1 MDLNLSGK
9 QPTFHRQGREVNSFR
24 LLVLLLLIFTSG
36 WILKSILQHEIPS
49 PFDPTPVPTRT
60 ANSYVMEAQANF
72 NAGDLNKSIASY
84 QKATEL
90 DPKNAHLWSELAR
103 IQVYSSS
110 LLTTDEERRTRLQE
124 ALQSINQAVKADP
137 EDSTAHAVR
146 AFVLDWNSNPVMAGD
161 QSEALLTEAEQE
173 ATRALQLDSQNALA
187 LAYYAEILLDQS
199 KWVQADQYIQQALE
213 KDPSQMDVHRVN
225 AIVRETY
232 RQYDEAIKEYEKAA
246 QITPNL
252 TYLYISIGI
261 NYRYLK
267 QYDRALE
274 YFAKAATI
282 NEQLGVKDPVPYVAI
297 SKTYTQEGEF
307 FSASLNM
314 FKALKYNPYSPD
326 LYGQLGMVYFH
337 SRNYET
343 AILALKCAVRGC
355 TTQESCDLRRCD
367 VNVDPQVAIT
377 GMPLSS
383 NTVVYYYTYGSV
395 LTGMHRPTD
404 DKCTEAVKVLA
415 EVRSMFSD
423 NPEIMGVVEA
433 NEQVCASFGITY
445 NGLLNPGKVAATP
458 LTPGQPTL
466 TLLSTNQPT
475 SINPTQV
482 KSRTLLP
489 TPIP

>member
-9 QPTFHRQGREVNSFR
+9 QPTFHRQGREINSFR
-24 LLVLLLLIFTSG
+24 LLVILLLIFGSG
-36 WILKSILQHEIPS
+36 WLLKSILQHEIYS
-49 PFDPTPVPTRT
+49 PFDPTPVPTRI
-60 ANSYVMEAQANF
+60 ANSYVMEAETRF
-72 NAGDLNKSIASY
+72 NAGDLNGSIASY
-84 QKATEL
+84 KKATEL

-110 LLTTDEERRTRLQE
+110 LLTTDEERRTRLKE
-124 ALQSINQAVKADP
+124 ALQSINQAVKVDP

-146 AFVLDWNSNPVMAGD
+146 AFVLDWNSNPVMSGD
-161 QSEALLTEAEQE
+161 QSQALLTEAEQE
-173 ATRALQLDSQNALA
+173 ATRALQLDNQNALA

-199 KWVQADQYIQQALE
+199 KWVQADQYIKQALE

-232 RQYDEAIKEYEKAA
+232 REYDEAIKEYEKAA

-252 TYLYISIGI
+252 TYLYISIGQ

-267 QYDRALE
+267 QYERALE

-282 NEQLGVKDPVPYVAI
+282 NEQLGLKDPVPFVAI

-355 TTQESCDLRRCD
+355 TIQESCDLRRCD
-367 VNVDPQVAIT
+367 ANVDPQIAIS
-377 GMPLSS
+377 GMPLSP

-404 DKCTEAVKVLA
+404 DKCTEAVQVLH
-415 EVRSMFSD
+415 EVRGMFGD

-445 NGLLNPGKVAATP
+445 NGLLNPGFMLKTP
-458 LTPGQPTL
+458 LVPLQTTPTL
-466 TLLSTNQPT
+466 AITNKPITSTPAST
-475 SINPTQV
+475 SSAI
-482 KSRTLLP
+482 S

>member
-1 MDLNLSGK
+1 M
-9 QPTFHRQGREVNSFR
+9 
-24 LLVLLLLIFTSG
+24 
-36 WILKSILQHEIPS
+36 
-49 PFDPTPVPTRT
+49 
-60 ANSYVMEAQANF
+60 
-72 NAGDLNKSIASY
+72 
-84 QKATEL
+84 
-90 DPKNAHLWSELAR
+90 
-103 IQVYSSS
+103 
-110 LLTTDEERRTRLQE
+110 
-124 ALQSINQAVKADP
+124 
-137 EDSTAHAVR
+137 
-146 AFVLDWNSNPVMAGD
+146 
-161 QSEALLTEAEQE
+161 E
-173 ATRALQLDSQNALA
+173 ATRALQLDNQNALA

-199 KWVQADQYIQQALE
+199 KWVQADQYIKQALE

-232 RQYDEAIKEYEKAA
+232 REYDQAIKEYEKAA
-246 QITPNL
+246 EITPNL
-252 TYLYISIGI
+252 TYLYISIGM

-297 SKTYTQEGEF
+297 SKTYTQMGEF

-355 TTQESCDLRRCD
+355 TVQESCDLRRCD
-367 VNVDPQVAIT
+367 ANVDPQIAIV
-377 GMPLSS
+377 GMPLSP

-404 DKCTEAVKVLA
+404 DKCTDAVKVLH
-415 EVRSMFSD
+415 EVRGMFGD

-445 NGLLNPGKVAATP
+445 NGLLNPGIVVKTPMAT
-458 LTPGQPTL
+458 GQSTSTL
-466 TLLSTNQPT
+466 QATNQPVQ
-475 SINPTQV
+475 IKPTLAG
-482 KSRTLLP
+482 SGTTLA

>member
-24 LLVLLLLIFTSG
+24 LLVLLLLIFASG
-36 WILKSILQHEIPS
+36 WLLKSILQDEIHS
-49 PFDPTPVPTRT
+49 PFDPTPVPTRI
-60 ANSYVMEAQANF
+60 ANSYVMEAETRF
-72 NAGDLNKSIASY
+72 TAGDLNGAIASY
-84 QKATEL
+84 KKATEL
-90 DPKNAHLWSELAR
+90 DPKNSHLWSELAR

-110 LLTTDEERRTRLQE
+110 LLTTDEERRNRLRE
-124 ALQSINQAVKADP
+124 ALQSINQAVKVDP

-146 AFVLDWNSNPVMAGD
+146 AFVLDWNSNPIMSGD
-161 QSEALLTEAEQE
+161 QSQALLTEAEQE
-173 ATRALQLDSQNALA
+173 ATRALQLDNQNALA

-199 KWVQADQYIQQALE
+199 KWVQADQYIKQALE

-232 RQYDEAIKEYEKAA
+232 REYNEAIKEYEKAA

-252 TYLYISIGI
+252 TYLYISIGM

-267 QYDRALE
+267 QYERALE

-282 NEQLGVKDPVPYVAI
+282 NEQLGVKDPVPFVAI

-355 TTQESCDLRRCD
+355 SIQESCDLRRCD
-367 VNVDPQVAIT
+367 ANLDPQIAIV
-377 GMPLSS
+377 GMPLSP

-404 DKCTEAVKVLA
+404 DMCTEAVQVLH

-445 NGLLNPGKVAATP
+445 NGLLNPGSMVKKPLIQVQTTPTPSVTSQLVP
-458 LTPGQPTL
+458 LTL
-466 TLLSTNQPT
+466 TPSN
-475 SINPTQV
+475 SGSVN
-482 KSRTLLP
+482 S